1 VLPCGTLHLVPC
13 CHASRRATVA
23 LNLQMLGM
31 NADALFR
38 VFGGLLHFFEQVGFA
53 IGELVGFISAQPP
66 VDANGATARRGGAPL
81 VFARW

>member
-1 VLPCGTLHLVPC
+1 
-13 CHASRRATVA
+13 
-23 LNLQMLGM
+23 M